1 MKRLGP
7 ELTSL
12 TFRIIDAIVAA
23 PIEDEKKL
31 MALEDIKQMWID
43 PNYDCLFTE
52 IYGGNFSLTDH
63 HCWADSRL
71 GEVFW
76 YKMYLIID
84 LS

>member
-31 MALEDIKQMWID
+31 LALEDIKQMWID
-43 PNYDCLFTE
+43 PDYDCKY
-52 IYGGNFSLTDH
+52 INIHDDNNCLTVH

-71 GEVFW
+71 GESFW
-76 YKMYLIID
+76 YKMHLIVGYV
-84 LS
+84 